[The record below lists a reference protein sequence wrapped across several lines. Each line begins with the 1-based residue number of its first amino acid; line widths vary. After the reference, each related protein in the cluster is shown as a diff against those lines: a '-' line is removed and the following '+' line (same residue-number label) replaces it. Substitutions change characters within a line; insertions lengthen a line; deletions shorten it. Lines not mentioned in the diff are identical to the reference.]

1 MIICINIRDNP
12 ESVAEAYW
20 YAKLLNGLGQPER
33 GSDILYAMGK
43 TVGSWVVSRVPSPG
57 FPWFAVGMSN
67 HHLAEIAA
75 DLMNGRLYAP
85 QDMQTWDLSIGFTT
99 LGQMAQV
106 GPTHNTIGHVRGN
119 SAIGA
124 FTFDPVGDAEP
135 TYPAMWAAVSEDQR
149 SILTRPSHEGHP
161 VAGRNDLQRRMLTRR
176 SDFFISRTLRLTS
189 QSLAIARTAA
199 PAMGGRAWTA
209 LESDNESVKAALAIW
224 GNSTLGLLIR
234 TCYAQTTQPGRATM
248 QINAL
253 AGFPVPDFAA
263 AGPAGEQARRIA
275 QERYGELAALPLEPV
290 SYAFRDENRQ
300 RIDAA
305 ALAMV
310 GLGDNA
316 AAARAVAH
324 LRNLWCREPA
334 VHGGSDAL
342 MRALGLRGERRPR
355 GAG

>member
-1 MIICINIRDNP
+1 MIVCINFRDNP

-20 YAKLLNGLGQPER
+20 YAKLLKGLGQPTQ
-33 GSDILYAMGK
+33 GSDILYDMGK

-67 HHLAEIAA
+67 HRLAEAA
-75 DLMNGRLYAP
+75 DELMRGRLYSP
-85 QDMQTWDLSIGFTT
+85 QDMQSWDLSLSFTT

-135 TYPAMWAAVSEDQR
+135 TYPAMWAAVSEDQK

-189 QSLAIARTAA
+189 QSLAIARTAM
-199 PAMGGRAWTA
+199 PALGGRAWTA
-209 LESDNESVKAALAIW
+209 LESDNDEVKAALSLW

-234 TCYAQTTQPGRATM
+234 TCYAQTTQQGRATM

-263 AGPAGEQARRIA
+263 AGPAGEQARQVAR
-275 QERYGELAALPLEPV
+275 ERYAELAALPLEPV
-290 SYAFRDENRQ
+290 SYAFRDENRH

-310 GLGDNA
+310 GLGGNT
-316 AAARAVAH
+316 AAARALSH
-324 LRNLWCREPA
+324 LRTLWCREPA
-334 VHGGSDAL
+334 VHGGSAAI
-342 MRALGLRGERRPR
+342 MRALGLRGPR
-355 GAG
+355 GPAAE